1 MNEDFVTVL
10 RTYNLGSLAIAK
22 SLLNDA
28 DIDYAVQ
35 NENFGSIYNGFY
47 SVSGFIEIQVRKPE
61 AEIALELL
69 ADLQEDYDESEK
81 DS

>member
-1 MNEDFVTVL
+1 MNDDFVTVL
-10 RTYNLGSLAIAK
+10 KTYNLGNLAIGK

-28 DIDYAVQ
+28 GIDYVVQ

-47 SVSGFIEIQVRKPE
+47 SVSGFIEIQVRQPD

-81 DS
+81 D